1 MLDDIGFSLTGQNN
15 GLHFFYGA
23 VAPACSSCALV
34 DDPGWLH
41 PTIRMRRRRM
51 DFSTTYDGKTIVSD
65 RFRSFVADEPGIG
78 FVPLP
83 NDPEFFV
90 PESNVLVAFDAAAR
104 GTTFQFVCDV
114 CMRPTVIVGAEPI
127 ILMPGVELQNGFSRT
142 DRVFGSAT
150 GRSES
155 PALQKPKLLVSPG
168 LGRRLLAERFVGL
181 EMEPLVTEMPTFD

>member
-1 MLDDIGFSLTGQNN
+1 MDDIGFSLSGHDN

-23 VAPACSSCALV
+23 VVPACSSCALV

-41 PTIRMRRRRM
+41 PTIRMRRRTM

-65 RFRSFVADEPGIG
+65 RFRSFVADEARIS

-90 PESNVLVAFDAAAR
+90 PQSDVTVAFDVVAR
-104 GTTFQFVCDV
+104 GTTYQYPCDV
-114 CMRPTVIVGAEPI
+114 CGRSTQIAGANPV
-127 ILMPGVELQNGFSRT
+127 ILMPEVILPEGFSRT
-142 DRVFGSAT
+142 DAVFGSAT
-150 GRSES
+150 GRAYS
-155 PALQKPKLLVSPG
+155 PALQRPKLLVSAG

-181 EMEPLVTEMPTFD
+181 EMEPIVSVMPTFE